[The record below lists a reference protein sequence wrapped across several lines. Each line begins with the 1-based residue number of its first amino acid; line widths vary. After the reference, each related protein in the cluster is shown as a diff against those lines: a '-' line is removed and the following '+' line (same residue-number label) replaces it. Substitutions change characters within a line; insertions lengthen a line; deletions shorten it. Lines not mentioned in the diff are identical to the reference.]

1 MRLPNDPN
9 PLGRRVWP
17 IIAAVT
23 ALAVV
28 GCSKPMQV
36 NTQVSP
42 TASFTG
48 LNTYAWFEKPAPT
61 ATPGVQNEAVGWR
74 VQDAVDLALEDRG
87 YRRAIEE
94 ESPDFQVAYF
104 ATAWD
109 MVEFSTVNN
118 YWGYQ
123 VDWYAAGGFVQ
134 VYRQG
139 TLVIDIVDPKS
150 NELLWRGSASG
161 AVSNSSDQEM
171 ARTIREAV
179 YLIFESF
186 PPDQ

>member
-1 MRLPNDPN
+1 M
-9 PLGRRVWP
+9 
-17 IIAAVT
+17 IAIVA
-23 ALAVV
+23 ALTVL
-28 GCSKPMQV
+28 GCSKPIQV
-36 NTQVSP
+36 STQVSP

-48 LNTYAWFEKPAPT
+48 LTTYAWFEKPAPT
-61 ATPGVQNEAVGWR
+61 ATPGVHNEAVGWR
-74 VQDAVDLALEDRG
+74 VKDAVDLALEDRG
-87 YRRAIEE
+87 YRRAIEG

-109 MVEFSTVNN
+109 MVEYSAVNT

-123 VDWYAAGGFVQ
+123 VDWYVTGGYVQ
-134 VYRQG
+134 AYRQG

-161 AVSNSSDQEM
+161 AVSNPSDQEI
-171 ARTIREAV
+171 ARKIREAV